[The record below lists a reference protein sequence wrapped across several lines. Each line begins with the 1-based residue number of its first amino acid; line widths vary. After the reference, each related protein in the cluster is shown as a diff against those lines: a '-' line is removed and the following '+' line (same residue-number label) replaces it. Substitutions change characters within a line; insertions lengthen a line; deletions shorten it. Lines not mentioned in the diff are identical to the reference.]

1 MGRYSHFW
9 VLLNLADRL
18 FERNTLGQCDRVL
31 QHLSRGEKLDFVIV
45 PTGGASG
52 QRDKGR
58 AVVAFQG
65 QAETDEAREFLDA
78 FQLFDR
84 DGSGSI
90 SSDELGTVM
99 RALGQ
104 VWQSTPHCVMTAA
117 IDVQV
122 PTARRTQLTQSWTL

>member
-1 MGRYSHFW
+1 MKSAEDEEGHTPRPR
-9 VLLNLADRL
+9 NAADDL
-18 FERNTLGQCDRVL
+18 TEEQI
-31 QHLSRGEKLDFVIV
+31 Q
-45 PTGGASG
+45 
-52 QRDKGR
+52 
-58 AVVAFQG
+58 
-65 QAETDEAREFLDA
+65 EFLDA